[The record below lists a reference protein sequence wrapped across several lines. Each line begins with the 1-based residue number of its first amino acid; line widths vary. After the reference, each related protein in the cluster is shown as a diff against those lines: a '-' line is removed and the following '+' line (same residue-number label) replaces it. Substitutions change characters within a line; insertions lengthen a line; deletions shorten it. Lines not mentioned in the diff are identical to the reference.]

1 MGFKS
6 IAGWAPAV
14 LWIERRVEVMKEI
27 KMEELLAKAFE
38 EIAKQEYENRPQDL
52 PQHKFSLRF
61 HCKMHWALWKAKRR
75 KVKQRNAGRA
85 GGKDTS
91 LTVLYS
97 PIRHKKRIAVIAVIL
112 LFTGSIAL
120 SADSV
125 FHFIF
130 DRAIERNKDYMGV
143 VYEEWEDHKEGEFQ
157 KYEITDVPEGYALE
171 REEFDE
177 EFQIYQ
183 VYYIN
188 ENKQMLYFNQGWQED
203 GMIGNVTSNV
213 GLRENVEVNEF
224 VGYYMEDKDSSAL
237 VLSDGNFMIE
247 LNGQFTKERLIEIA
261 KSIKY
266 KDAP

>member
-14 LWIERRVEVMKEI
+14 SWIERIVEVMKEI

-61 HCKMHWALWKAKRR
+61 HCKMHWALWKAKQR
-75 KVKQRNAGRA
+75 KAKQRNAGRT
-85 GGKDTS
+85 GGKSTP

-97 PIRHKKRIAVIAVIL
+97 PIRHKKRIAVIAVVL

-203 GMIGNVTSNV
+203 GMIGNVTSGVNSA
-213 GLRENVEVNEF
+213 EEVNINGYS
-224 VGYYMEDKDSSAL
+224 GYY
-237 VLSDGNFMIE
+237 LSDNNINTVVFSDGTYLLE
-247 LNGQFTKERLIEIA
+247 LSGGLPRKTMLEIA
-261 KSIKY
+261 ENLKLRTE
-266 KDAP
+266 

>member
-1 MGFKS
+1 
-6 IAGWAPAV
+6 
-14 LWIERRVEVMKEI
+14 MKEI

-75 KVKQRNAGRA
+75 KAKQRNAGRT
-85 GGKDTS
+85 GGKSTP

-177 EFQIYQ
+177 EFQ
-183 VYYIN
+183 VYRLHYRD
-188 ENKQMLYFNQGWQED
+188 KDGHTLYLNQSWQTD
-203 GMIGNVTSNV
+203 GLIGNVTSGV
-213 GLRENVEVNEF
+213 SSAEEVKINGYS
-224 VGYYMEDKDSSAL
+224 GYY
-237 VLSDGNFMIE
+237 LSDDNINTVVFSDGTYLLEVSGDLPRKNM
-247 LNGQFTKERLIEIA
+247 LEIA
-261 KSIKY
+261 ENLKLQT
-266 KDAP
+266 D